1 MYVCADDK
9 PKDKKKSAVTSF
21 LKMVEV
27 MDRLRSGKRI
37 AEVRC
42 HYGVYKMICFIKQD

>member
-1 MYVCADDK
+1 MSVCVDDK

-21 LKMVEV
+21 LKIVEV
-27 MDRLRSGKRI
+27 KDRLSSGKRI

-42 HYGVYKMICFIKQD
+42 HNGV